1 MHRSHE
7 EYSPQQR
14 VLWRRFVKWA
24 VCIITTNAAPPNAH
38 PMRRRHRI
46 ECLQKISSFA
56 WQCADAAIYVPHGTS
71 PHLSIDEP
79 TEMLPLLSRAF
90 GFFVGTIE
98 EAQGANHQHIGG
110 RRYFLFF
117 GQE

>member
-1 MHRSHE
+1 
-7 EYSPQQR
+7 
-14 VLWRRFVKWA
+14 VKWA

-90 GFFVGTIE
+90 GFFVGTVAKYQSARAAATPAATKIAPTRLDQPE
-98 EAQGANHQHIGG
+98 IGSTPTA
-110 RRYFLFF
+110 RFLS
-117 GQE
+117 G